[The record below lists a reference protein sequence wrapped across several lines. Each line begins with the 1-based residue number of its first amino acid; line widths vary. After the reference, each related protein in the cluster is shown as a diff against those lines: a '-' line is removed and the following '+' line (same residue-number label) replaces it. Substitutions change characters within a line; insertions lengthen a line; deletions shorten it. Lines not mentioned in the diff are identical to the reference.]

1 MATELV
7 GGGMQMDRRGWG
19 SQGSEVA
26 IHLLDGLASSALEL
40 VDLLDRL
47 IPEARSTKYPV
58 IAQVSLRDVIRYFR
72 EEQPNDFMVA
82 GGALLRRRAAKG
94 VVLYQV
100 FLDDRDGIVV
110 DERGVPF
117 GRAIRAV
124 EIDDE
129 LNHRFGRTDLII
141 FR

>member
-1 MATELV
+1 
-7 GGGMQMDRRGWG
+7 MDERGWG
-19 SQGSEVA
+19 DEGPEVA
-26 IHLLDGLASSALEL
+26 IHLLDGLARGAFEL
-40 VDLLDRL
+40 IDALDRL

-58 IAQVSLRDVIRYFR
+58 IAQVSFRDVIRYFQ
-72 EEQPNDFMVA
+72 EEQPNDFRIA

-100 FLDDRDGIVV
+100 FLDDMDGIVF

-117 GRAIRAV
+117 GRAIRAG